1 MTANIACPVPMAS
14 IFQPFSSII
23 TNVRMKD
30 CYHMTA
36 VTRNTKSSVVPTSS
50 DKTGRYLSY
59 DKLTIVSD
67 VDSVNLIVRKTFI
80 FPENYGR
87 SAIS

>member
-1 MTANIACPVPMAS
+1 M
-14 IFQPFSSII
+14 
-23 TNVRMKD
+23 RD
-30 CYHMTA
+30 CYHMT
-36 VTRNTKSSVVPTSS
+36 VVIRNTKSSVVPTSS

-67 VDSVNLIVRKTFI
+67 VDSVSLIVRKTFV

-87 SAIS
+87 SATS